1 MIQNLKKNIVRKK
14 IKLRLRL
21 EDENLLKRMKKALA
35 RLIELMEWLYEV
47 KTRYYEEEEERSK
60 ERKKERNQKSL
71 EVELYKDPKEEK
83 KQEMKPKQL
92 WPQLQEYW
100 RTKKLIHKD
109 DYSFRRK

>member
-47 KTRYYEEEEERSK
+47 KTRYYEEEERSK
-60 ERKKERNQKSL
+60 ERKKEIRN
-71 EVELYKDPKEEK
+71 
-83 KQEMKPKQL
+83 
-92 WPQLQEYW
+92 
-100 RTKKLIHKD
+100 R
-109 DYSFRRK
+109 